1 MHYRM
6 VIEMVI
12 DWSHEDQVY
21 VVRLPDF
28 SGETPYTHGNT
39 YREAAMAGEEV
50 LELMLSGG
58 CNSFQALAELEQ

>member
-1 MHYRM
+1 M
-6 VIEMVI
+6 
-12 DWSHEDQVY
+12 WSDY
-21 VVRLPDF
+21 LTFLVRLL
-28 SGETPYTHGNT
+28 TTHGNT